1 MYETKLKGHVIVM
14 Q

>member
-1 MYETKLKGHVIVM
+1 MYETKLKGHVIVT